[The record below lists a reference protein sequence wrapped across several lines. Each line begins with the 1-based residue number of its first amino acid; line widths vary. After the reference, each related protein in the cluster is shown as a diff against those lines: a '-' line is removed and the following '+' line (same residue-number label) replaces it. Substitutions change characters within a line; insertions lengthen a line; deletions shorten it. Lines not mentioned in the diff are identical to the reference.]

1 MLMKR
6 TYYKLNE
13 EDVMEIVS
21 EYLAE
26 QAGYKTFGTN
36 TRIFSDGESWN
47 MVIAIGE
54 ADDMGIHRIDMEK
67 LNSELEY
74 NGTHGQPGYW
84 QSDKD
89 IKRTIDSFIKNNEN
103 ERRVKTK
110 QCIWKGIKL
119 IILMSIAA
127 FILYWLFSIG
137 ICEYNTYV
145 HGNEF
150 DSFPAL
156 VDPES
161 KVKVLEYGNDTARIY
176 TESGKYGNGNI
187 ITYKKENGNWYF
199 DRWETVWSGS
209 GSADGFVWPYI
220 R

>member
-21 EYLAE
+21 EHLAE

-36 TRIFSDGESWN
+36 TRIFSDGKSWN

-54 ADDMGIHRIDMEK
+54 AEDFEIHRMDMEK
-67 LNSELEY
+67 LNRVLDY
-74 NGTHGQPGYW
+74 FGCVGQPGYW
-84 QSDKD
+84 HSDKD
-89 IKRTIDSFIKNNEN
+89 MNLTIASFIKNNEN

-110 QCIWKGIKL
+110 KCIWKGIKL
-119 IILMSIAA
+119 IVLIIIAV

-137 ICEYNTYV
+137 ICEYNTYA
-145 HGNEF
+145 HGDEF
-150 DSFPAL
+150 GSFGDI

-161 KVKVLEYGNDTARIY
+161 KVKVLEYGNNTARIY
-176 TESGKYGNGNI
+176 TVSEKFRNGNI
-187 ITYKKENGNWYF
+187 LTYKKENNNWHF
-199 DRWETVWSGS
+199 DKRETVWSGS
-209 GSADGFVWPYI
+209 GSADSFVCPYI
-220 R
+220 G